1 MINSNGHILGEI
13 KLVGENIY
21 QSNNY
26 RNYFQLSVLIITSK
40 KVNYQ
45 PGTMRNNIQVTDLV
59 SEFPE
64 EL

>member
-13 KLVGENIY
+13 KIVGENMY